1 MAATVINS
9 YSDAYGAFVNNVA
22 QGAFAAGQMPPSN
35 NSAGKLRVGAFTVTL
50 ASQASGEDIACVRIP
65 KGARLLGG
73 DLYASTTLANSA
85 TLAVGL
91 AATDGTG
98 LIDAAI
104 TGTDVAGVAMTTT
117 VSDQI
122 ACLKAAA
129 AQGATK
135 VGFCLTSALGYGYV
149 LQKECWLTITT
160 GTGTVA
166 TEVVRGEVRYVVD

>member
-9 YSDAYGAFVNNVA
+9 YSDAYGAFINNVA

-35 NSAGKLRVGAFTVTL
+35 NSAGKMSVGAFTVTL

-73 DLYASTTLANSA
+73 DLCASATLANSA

-91 AATDGTG
+91 MAVDGSG
-98 LIDAAI
+98 LIDSNT
-104 TGTDVAGVAMTTT
+104 TGTDVAGAAMSGT

-160 GTGTVA
+160 GTGTVS